1 VTTVEEL
8 YRLPT
13 DAEVAEALQRFA
25 ERARL
30 NYGARLKGLYLFGSR
45 ARGDH
50 HQESDADVAIILED
64 GDWRFW
70 DEKMHLVDLG
80 HDMFVDFGLYIQPWP
95 FAASAWASP
104 AGAPNQRLIESAKR
118 DARSLAMKAVLEHR
132 GIDVTKI
139 KTHHG
144 LMLSFEQNV
153 VKRGLLER
161 EIATAI
167 QKAAELRRASD
178 YEPEED
184 VAAADVHRALKTVSS
199 FIDAC
204 ARLIETSGSARSA
217 RDAGGDGP

>member
-1 VTTVEEL
+1 MK
-8 YRLPT
+8 RLLVRAQT
-13 DAEVAEALQRFA
+13 AVRTAEHLLE
-25 ERARL
+25 
-30 NYGARLKGLYLFGSR
+30 YGDPIAAGSR
-45 ARGDH
+45 AYYAVFD
-50 HQESDADVAIILED
+50 
-64 GDWRFW
+64 
-70 DEKMHLVDLG
+70 
-80 HDMFVDFGLYIQPWP
+80 
-95 FAASAWASP
+95 
-104 AGAPNQRLIESAKR
+104 
-118 DARSLAMKAVLEHR
+118 AMKAVLEHR
-132 GIDVTKI
+132 GIDLTKI

-199 FIDAC
+199 FIDAS

-217 RDAGGDGP
+217 RDDGGAGS